1 MKAHFEQVR
10 PLPENSFR
18 AFLHEVEEFDAPW
31 HYHPEYELT
40 LILASQGIRY
50 VGNSMESF
58 SEGDLVLLGPNLP
71 HCWKNSGNLK
81 PSQDL
86 KSPKD
91 LKNPGNGQSPLDLK
105 NPGNGKD
112 PQGRKKTKEESAA
125 RAVVIQWPAQFL
137 GKGWAGNPEFS
148 HIRRLL
154 QFSGRG
160 IRFQGNTCHRAREM
174 MLQLLLEPPFRKL
187 MQLLEILDLLAGSGE
202 GQLLCEEGISY
213 PLNLE
218 DNERIN
224 TVYNFVRQHYGEKI
238 TLAAVAGL
246 VHMKAGS
253 FSRFFSR
260 IMRKP
265 FFAFLNEYRV
275 TMACKLLTET
285 DMQVARIG
293 FACGY
298 ESLPFF
304 YRQFARYCGM
314 PPQSYRKR
322 FRSAAAPE

>member
-10 PLPENSFR
+10 PLPENSFK
-18 AFLHEVEEFDAPW
+18 AFLHEVCEFDAPW

-40 LILASQGIRY
+40 LILSSQGIRY

-71 HCWKNSGNLK
+71 HCWKNSG
-81 PSQDL
+81 D
-86 KSPKD
+86 
-91 LKNPGNGQSPLDLK
+91 
-105 NPGNGKD
+105 
-112 PQGRKKTKEESAA
+112 RKHSGGMNAGERPAA
-125 RAVVIQWPAQFL
+125 RAVVIQWSAQLL
-137 GKGWAGNPEFS
+137 GRGWTENPEFS

-154 QFSGRG
+154 QFSAQGV
-160 IRFQGNTCHRAREM
+160 RFQGNTCHRARKM
-174 MLQLLLEPPFRKL
+174 MLRLLREHPFRKL
-187 MQLLEILDLLAGSGE
+187 LQLLEILDLLAGSGE
-202 GQLLCEEGISY
+202 GELLCEEGISY

-218 DNERIN
+218 DNDRIN
-224 TVYNFVRQHYGEKI
+224 TVYNYIRQHYGEKI
-238 TLAAVAGL
+238 TLAGVAGL
-246 VHMKAGS
+246 VHMKEES

-275 TMACKLLTET
+275 TMACKLLADT

-304 YRQFARYCGM
+304 YRQFARYRKM
-314 PPQSYRKR
+314 PPQSYRR
-322 FRSAAAPE
+322 LFRSGTATG